1 MTQEELA
8 LDLLHGLGWY
18 AREVLRLERLF
29 YHVTVK
35 RRRNLAHPIKRRKSA
50 FRDPMVCCDLV
61 AMAWLGATR
70 LSQIEPHLR
79 RRPELARAF
88 GLPRFCDHTT
98 AHNFINAFHVA
109 HLRQLDA
116 ANARLLRE
124 HGSALAQRAPILDLD
139 LAERLVRR
147 PGRRHDQGYHWAVA
161 FCAGE
166 AIAQELRADTTD
178 VAALVADTL
187 AAARRLLRAK
197 PALVRLSGSCASNE
211 VLRALARQRFHF
223 VGIVPWAWAA
233 TQRSAAPAPRR
244 WTELGAGSRALDL
257 GGSLAAL
264 GTRHW
269 LRAIL
274 VERPAPAP
282 GLRRERLAIATS
294 LLREPVGAVVRLA
307 ASMCRIRAF
316 YGHPRWP
323 LGDGKLPSSGP
334 RGNAAWLRLAT
345 IAMNALRL
353 FARHLGGEWTPS
365 RLHASLRVIP
375 WDTGPTRR

>member
-1 MTQEELA
+1 VTQEGPA
-8 LDLLHGLGWY
+8 LDLLHALGWY
-18 AREVLRLERLF
+18 AREVIRLERLF
-29 YHVTVK
+29 QHVTVK
-35 RRRNLAHPIKRRKSA
+35 RRRNLARPIKRRRSA
-50 FRDPMVCCDLV
+50 FRDPMVSCDLV

-79 RRPELARAF
+79 HRADLARAL

-98 AHNFINAFHVA
+98 AHNFLNAFHVA
-109 HLRQLDA
+109 HLHQLDA

-147 PGRRHDQGYHWAVA
+147 TRRRRDHAYHWALA

-166 AIAQELRADTTD
+166 AIAQELRLDTD
-178 VAALVADTL
+178 NVPALVAETL
-187 AAARRLLRAK
+187 ERARQFLRAR
-197 PALVRLSGSCASNE
+197 PRLVRLTATCASSE
-211 VLRALARQRFHF
+211 ILRALARQRLHF
-223 VGIVPWAWAA
+223 VAIVPWAWAA
-233 TQRSAAPAPRR
+233 TQRSQAPAPRR
-244 WTELGAGSRALDL
+244 WTELGDTSRALDL
-257 GGSLAAL
+257 GSSPAAL

-269 LRAIL
+269 LRTLL
-274 VERPAPAP
+274 VERPPPAP
-282 GLRRERLAIATS
+282 GLRRERFAIATS
-294 LLREPVGAVVRLA
+294 LLHEPAPAVVRLA

-323 LGDGKLPSSGP
+323 LGDGKLPSSVP

-353 FARHLGGEWTPS
+353 FTRHLGGDWTPS
-365 RLHASLRVIP
+365 RLHAAVRVIP
-375 WDTGPTRR
+375 RNAASARR